1 MVPWCLFFF
10 RFFEIWRPIYLYI
23 NNYIYIYLYIYIIIY
38 TYIYSM
44 TGFQFPSHVTIYAGD
59 EGQALGGSYMAFHF
73 QSDLSPCLKNA
84 GVSRFLITTIP
95 SSYYASR

>member
-1 MVPWCLFFF
+1 MD
-10 RFFEIWRPIYLYI
+10 
-23 NNYIYIYLYIYIIIY
+23 
-38 TYIYSM
+38 
-44 TGFQFPSHVTIYAGD
+44 HDAGD

-95 SSYYASR
+95 SSHYASGQNMRHKHFLEDSFN